1 MPSYP
6 WLFTAKIDHKVTADK
21 MRALRAVGVPY
32 TDEDIAGA
40 AEAVKGKREI
50 EAMVAYLQQLGTVL
64 KNK

>member
-1 MPSYP
+1 ME
-6 WLFTAKIDHKVTADK
+6 
-21 MRALRAVGVPY
+21 ALRKVGVPY

-40 AEAVKGKREI
+40 ADAVKGKTEI